1 MVIPPTRR
9 SVAWP
14 PPRAGIGADA
24 LLTTWR
30 CSVRGDRTIL
40 ARTRR
45 AARGALAAAALA
57 AAPVHSSD
65 LQDFAGYWRTSDRSV
80 IEIKPCPN
88 AAALCGYL
96 VFTRKRGT
104 DELNPDPALR
114 KRSLCGLPL
123 LELGR
128 WDNGVWRDGNVY
140 EPESG
145 KTYKAALHKREG
157 KLHLRA
163 YIGTE
168 VFGET
173 ETWTA
178 ATDFKPGCTA

>member
-1 MVIPPTRR
+1 NLLAAKAIQTVG
-9 SVAWP
+9 
-14 PPRAGIGADA
+14 RAERVVTTWGSTSSAKETADA
-24 LLTTWR
+24 GVDMGAAVDHWFEQLT
-30 CSVRGDRTIL
+30 GEI
-40 ARTRR
+40 
-45 AARGALAAAALA
+45 
-57 AAPVHSSD
+57 PVHSSD
-65 LQDFAGYWRTSDRSV
+65 RQDFAGSWRTSDRSV
-80 IEIKPCPN
+80 FEITPCPH

-96 VFTRKRGT
+96 VVSRKRGT
-104 DELNPDPALR
+104 DALNPDPALR

-178 ATDFKPGCTA
+178 ATDFKPGCTP